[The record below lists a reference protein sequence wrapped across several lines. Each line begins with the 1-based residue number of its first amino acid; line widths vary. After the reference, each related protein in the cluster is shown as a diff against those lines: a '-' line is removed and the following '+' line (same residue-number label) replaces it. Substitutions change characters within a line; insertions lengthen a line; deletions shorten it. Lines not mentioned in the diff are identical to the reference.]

1 MNPKI
6 LIVEDDQKITFNLEL
21 MLKFND
27 YNTIA
32 AKDGIEAIDIL
43 SKLDPLPDLILC
55 DILMPRMGGLEF
67 FQEKLKK
74 QEWKHIPFIFLT
86 AVTDSNETQLARD
99 LGADDYIVK
108 PFNEKT
114 LLSSIARLI
123 NQNKGENNQD

>member
-6 LIVEDDQKITFNLEL
+6 LIVEDDQKIKYNLDL
-21 MLKFND
+21 LLKFND

-32 AKDGIEAIDIL
+32 VKDGIEAIDIL

-86 AVTDSNETQLARD
+86 AVTDSNETQLAKD

-108 PFNEKT
+108 PFNEKK
-114 LLSSIARLI
+114 LLSSIAHLI

>member
-6 LIVEDDQKITFNLEL
+6 LIVEDDQKIKYNQEL
-21 MLKFND
+21 LLKFND
-27 YNTIA
+27 YNTITV
-32 AKDGIEAIDIL
+32 KDGIEAIDIL

-55 DILMPRMGGLEF
+55 DILMPRIGGLEF

-86 AVTDSNETQLARD
+86 AIIDPKETQLARN

-108 PFNEKT
+108 PFNEK
-114 LLSSIARLI
+114 SY
-123 NQNKGENNQD
+123 

>member
-6 LIVEDDQKITFNLEL
+6 LIVEDDQKIKYNQEL
-21 MLKFND
+21 LLKFND
-27 YNTIA
+27 YNTITV
-32 AKDGIEAIDIL
+32 KDGIEAIDIL

-86 AVTDSNETQLARD
+86 AIIDPKETKIARD

-108 PFNEKT
+108 PFNEKK
-114 LLSSIARLI
+114 LLSSIAHLI
-123 NQNKGENNQD
+123 NQNKGVYSQD

>member
-1 MNPKI
+1 LNPKI

-32 AKDGIEAIDIL
+32 VKDGIEAIDTL

>member
-6 LIVEDDQKITFNLEL
+6 LIVEDDQKIKFNLEL
-21 MLKFND
+21 LLKFND

-32 AKDGIEAIDIL
+32 VKDGIEAIDIL

-86 AVTDSNETQLARD
+86 AIIDPKETKLARN

-108 PFNEKT
+108 PFNEKK
-114 LLSSIARLI
+114 LLSSIAHLI
-123 NQNKGENNQD
+123 NQNKGVYSQD

>member
-1 MNPKI
+1 MNSNI
-6 LIVEDDQKITFNLEL
+6 LIIEDDQKIKFNLEL
-21 MLKFND
+21 LLKFND

-86 AVTDSNETQLARD
+86 AVIDPHETKLARD
-99 LGADDYIVK
+99 LGADDYIMK
-108 PFNEKT
+108 PFNEKK
-114 LLSSIARLI
+114 LLSSIAHLI
-123 NQNKGENNQD
+123 NQNKGVYSQD

>member
-1 MNPKI
+1 LNSNI
-6 LIVEDDQKITFNLEL
+6 LIIEDDQKIKFNLEL
-21 MLKFND
+21 LLKFND

-86 AVTDSNETQLARD
+86 AVIDPHETKLARD
-99 LGADDYIVK
+99 LGADDYIMK
-108 PFNEKT
+108 PFNEKK
-114 LLSSIARLI
+114 LLSSIAHLI
-123 NQNKGENNQD
+123 NQNKGVYSQD